1 MAGGQSVAVFEAGKL
16 HGFGLAEGLPAGS
29 VSAFAEDR
37 ARTIWLAH
45 ARGLFRLDTN
55 RSEKVFAVEG
65 GSFLVHKLYGDSHGA
80 LWMAPINDSLTR
92 WHEGRLFHKRLPP
105 ELPMSEL
112 HDFAEDH
119 LGFLWISSH
128 QGVLRAHQNELKAWL
143 EGAQP
148 AVVWQVFDPGDGM
161 PGLDCTGSAKDEQDR
176 LWFATTRG
184 IAALNPAINH
194 PMAAPPAV
202 QIEEVTYHRA
212 AGRVYGGE
220 ALGAPA
226 PLVRSR
232 LEGPFPERL
241 VLPPGSRRLQVHYTA
256 FDFSAPEKLRFQIK
270 LEPADSD
277 WQDVGTRRTA

>member
-1 MAGGQSVAVFEAGKL
+1 
-16 HGFGLAEGLPAGS
+16 
-29 VSAFAEDR
+29 
-37 ARTIWLAH
+37 
-45 ARGLFRLDTN
+45 
-55 RSEKVFAVEG
+55 
-65 GSFLVHKLYGDSHGA
+65 
-80 LWMAPINDSLTR
+80 
-92 WHEGRLFHKRLPP
+92 
-105 ELPMSEL
+105 
-112 HDFAEDH
+112 
-119 LGFLWISSH
+119 
-128 QGVLRAHQNELKAWL
+128 
-143 EGAQP
+143 
-148 AVVWQVFDPGDGM
+148 
-161 PGLDCTGSAKDEQDR
+161 
-176 LWFATTRG
+176 
-184 IAALNPAINH
+184 
-194 PMAAPPAV
+194 MAAPPAV